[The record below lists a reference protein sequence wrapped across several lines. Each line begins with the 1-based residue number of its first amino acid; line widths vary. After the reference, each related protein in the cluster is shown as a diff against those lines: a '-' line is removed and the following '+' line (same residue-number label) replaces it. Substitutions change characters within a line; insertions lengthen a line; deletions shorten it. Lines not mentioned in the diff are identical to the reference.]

1 MVLTVTKKMIRLGIQ
16 GPSLIKSSDSIHGSL
31 IEIYPGR
38 KPELNDR
45 YTDSNCN
52 GISGV
57 DSYDIPLEEKYCSSY
72 QPKGV
77 AVLGD
82 SASAHFGVPVRWV
95 RPTEFNETTFEN
107 LLFSLV
113 NELDWPQISWATGM
127 SDNCWSKDMFSF
139 QPNDV
144 DSIYKR

>member
-1 MVLTVTKKMIRLGIQ
+1 M
-16 GPSLIKSSDSIHGSL
+16 
-31 IEIYPGR
+31 
-38 KPELNDR
+38 
-45 YTDSNCN
+45 DSNCN

-127 SDNCWSKDMFSF
+127 SDNCWTKDMFSF

-144 DSIYKR
+144 DSIYKRYIIVLNLVMTKTYHQICRMEPLCA